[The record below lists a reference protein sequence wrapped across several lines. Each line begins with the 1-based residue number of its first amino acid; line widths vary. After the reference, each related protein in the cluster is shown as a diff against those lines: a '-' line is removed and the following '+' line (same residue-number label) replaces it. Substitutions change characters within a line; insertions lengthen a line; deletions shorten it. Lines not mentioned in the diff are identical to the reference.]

1 MRNLPSSLSLSR
13 SLMRSARPPS
23 GYHLNSAHAPRTN
36 LDQDHSS
43 VYLSISAPS
52 GAAYLGSEF
61 LHFQFTVGML
71 FNVKLADQTKN
82 KSTSLSEAV
91 IGIHNKYRSF
101 EIIKSCLEPIYNW
114 RQSAKEEKRLPR

>member
-13 SLMRSARPPS
+13 SLTRSARPPS

-82 KSTSLSEAV
+82 KSTSLSEA
-91 IGIHNKYRSF
+91 ITGYMINIDRSGL
-101 EIIKSCLEPIYNW
+101 SSLDYMCTLAGAPV
-114 RQSAKEEKRLPR
+114 